1 MLFSRILSRYLLREV
16 LEYTGIG
23 FLAFSTILVTQ
34 NLLRRLDDLVAVG
47 FRTDDLIAVLG
58 CLLAMLTAYAVPIAF
73 LFGILLAMGRL
84 SADSE
89 ITAMRA
95 CGLGMRH
102 LVVPVLLLGVAVSAL
117 TAVLMIRTEP
127 KARLALRTVLQNV
140 AARGAILEPGKF
152 RTIGSRVVYV
162 EGRDR
167 ENNLTGVLVADRTN
181 SERPFVVFAESGRFT
196 LDSEHSEIRLELQRG
211 DIHLEDGGGA
221 DARHRRIGF
230 DELSYVI
237 DAKALL
243 DVEGYETRPPEMST
257 RRLRRI
263 LRRVAAGESLDDLRE
278 RDPVLYE
285 LQIHRR
291 FALPFAPLLFALV
304 GVPLGLRRSRGG
316 RSWGAL
322 LCVTIVFAYYA
333 LLSVAEFLVEQGGV
347 PPALALWLPNVLFAL
362 GAIPLLRRASRGES

>member
-1 MLFSRILSRYLLREV
+1 MLFPRTLSRYVVREV

-47 FRTDDLIAVLG
+47 FRSDDLIAVLG

-102 LVVPVLLLGVAVSAL
+102 LVIPVLVLGLAVSGL
-117 TAVLMIRTEP
+117 TAVLMLRTEP
-127 KARLALRTVLQNV
+127 KARLALRNVLQNV

-181 SERPFVVFAESGRFT
+181 AERPFVVFAEAGRFT
-196 LDSEHSEIRLELQRG
+196 LDSENAEIRLELERG
-211 DIHLEDGGGA
+211 DIHLEEGGP
-221 DARHRRIGF
+221 DDDRHRRIAF

-237 DAKALL
+237 DARSLL
-243 DVEGYETRPPEMST
+243 DVEGYETRPPEMSMH
-257 RRLRRI
+257 RLRHV
-263 LRRVAAGESLDDLRE
+263 LRRAASGDALQDLRE

-291 FALPFAPLLFALV
+291 LALPFAPLLFALV
-304 GVPLGLRRSRGG
+304 GVPLGLRRSRGA

-333 LLSVAEFLVEQGGV
+333 LLSLAEFLVEEEGV
-347 PPALALWLPNVLFAL
+347 PPALALWLPNVVFAL